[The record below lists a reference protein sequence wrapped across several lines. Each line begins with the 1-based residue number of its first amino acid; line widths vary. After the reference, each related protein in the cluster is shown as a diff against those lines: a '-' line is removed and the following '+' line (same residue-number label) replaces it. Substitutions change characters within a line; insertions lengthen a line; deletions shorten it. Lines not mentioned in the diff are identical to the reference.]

1 MKYLYL
7 IKNPRLMIFGN
18 SHPKPVIQ
26 AVTDEYCEKDISSCN
41 ALIPRFN
48 IHLVEGRRLELSTKI
63 YFIKILTMRDIPL
76 I

>member
-1 MKYLYL
+1 
-7 IKNPRLMIFGN
+7 MIFGN

-41 ALIPRFN
+41 APIPRFN

-63 YFIKILTMRDIPL
+63 YFIKI
-76 I
+76 